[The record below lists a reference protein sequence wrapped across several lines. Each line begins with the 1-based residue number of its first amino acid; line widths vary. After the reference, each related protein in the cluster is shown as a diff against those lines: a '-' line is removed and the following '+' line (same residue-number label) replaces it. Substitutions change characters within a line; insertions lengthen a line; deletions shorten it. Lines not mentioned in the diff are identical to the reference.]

1 MLDSL
6 FLSVDNISLERWIEI
21 TWVAKDLEVTTDSF
35 LSFVLSFSLDID
47 RLMLDIKMSE
57 NLIQEFKKL

>member
-21 TWVAKDLEVTTDSF
+21 TWVAKDFEVTTDSF

-57 NLIQEFKKL
+57 NLVQEFKKL

>member
-47 RLMLDIKMSE
+47 RLMFDIKMSE
-57 NLIQEFKKL
+57 DLVQEFKKL